1 MMAMENTMES
11 KKYHFAALKEIE
23 EIREEIKNCR
33 DENKRSEML
42 AILSTLIWANKL
54 TYPDYEWN

>member
-1 MMAMENTMES
+1 MES